1 MGNESPLNGK
11 VILVVDDEPDVL
23 ETVSETLDMSEV
35 HKAENFDTALDYLQN
50 HSYDL
55 VILDIMGVNGFELLK
70 HSVARGFLTV
80 MLTAHAV
87 TMEALRESE
96 KRGAAAFLPKEYMGD
111 LVEVL
116 GDIIQGKRTRFWWQ
130 KSLERTRAKSAM
142 ESESSWQEKDTFF
155 REFRRIAEEKGIK
168 PCFPTKVAGNMDEN
182 GRTIHYTDHVRRSL
196 PDILFCSA
204 EIRESKG

>member
-1 MGNESPLNGK
+1 MDNESPLNGK
-11 VILVVDDEPDVL
+11 VILAVDDEPDVL
-23 ETVSETLDMSEV
+23 DTVAETLDMSEV

-50 HSYDL
+50 NFYDL

-130 KSLERTRAKSAM
+130 KSIDRTRARSPK
-142 ESESSWQEKDTFF
+142 ESESNWQEKDTFF
-155 REFRRIAEEKGIK
+155 REFEE
-168 PCFPTKVAGNMDEN
+168 
-182 GRTIHYTDHVRRSL
+182 SL
-196 PDILFCSA
+196 KK
-204 EIRESKG
+204 RE